1 MDPSAITYEQNTMIE
16 VEKKYRLDKARRAQV
31 INELKE
37 VGAQFQSDEDEE
49 NIIYGGGTL
58 DTQGAVLRIRITNAK
73 STLTFKRRLDDSFG
87 AKTQLEHETVF
98 ENAAELQEILRNLG
112 LEPRV
117 VYEKRRA
124 TWKFRETEVVLD
136 ELPFG
141 DYMEIEGSLMA
152 IREAEM
158 FLDIEDLEVEQE
170 TYPRLTMRLGVRR
183 GNVIESRL
191 ETGRSSAS

>member
-1 MDPSAITYEQNTMIE
+1 MDPSAIKYDQNTMIE
-16 VEKKYRLDKARRAQV
+16 IEKKYRLDKARRAQV
-31 INELKE
+31 IDELKD

-49 NIIYGGGTL
+49 NIIFGGGAL
-58 DTQGAVLRIRITNAK
+58 DALGAVLRIRMTESK
-73 STLTFKRRLDDSFG
+73 KTLTFKRRLEDSFG
-87 AKTQLEHETVF
+87 AKTQIEHETVF
-98 ENAAELQEILRNLG
+98 ENAAELQKILRNLG

-117 VYEKRRA
+117 VYEKKRA

-183 GNVIESRL
+183 GNVIESRF
-191 ETGRSSAS
+191 EPGSSSAS